1 MGKIVTAKANQLPV
15 GLVGS
20 SCPQDLAQQ
29 LLARSPAF
37 NTCSQ
42 TVLNALINIGRAKQV
57 AKGEYVCRSGM
68 PVTRVCMLLDGV
80 LEIARIQSDGHRHL
94 VGLALPGDFIS
105 FTGMIDGGAHLHDV
119 LARNDALVMEF
130 NAQELTDLRHQHISL
145 VMACERLLVR
155 RMRLMYD
162 RLAADPAWV
171 LENRLAHILCMCA
184 DLFAK
189 KSSLVSTDVD
199 IGLSQTDVADML
211 GVSRQSVN
219 FALKKMEAEGLVR
232 LHYSRISIT
241 NMTALK
247 QLSES

>member
-1 MGKIVTAKANQLPV
+1 MKKNVKAKTEQGLF

-20 SCPQDLAQQ
+20 SSPQELAQR
-29 LLARSPAF
+29 LLDRSPAF
-37 NTCSQ
+37 QACEQLVKS
-42 TVLNALINIGRAKQV
+42 ALINIGRPKEV
-57 AKGEYVCRSGM
+57 AKGEYVCRSGN

-119 LARNDALVMEF
+119 LARNDALIMEF
-130 NAQELTDLRHQHISL
+130 SAPEFSNLRQQHISL

-171 LENRLAHILCMCA
+171 LENRLAHMLCMCA

-189 KSSLVSTDVD
+189 RESVVASDVD

-211 GVSRQSVN
+211 GISRQSVN
-219 FALKKMEAEGLVR
+219 FALKKMESEGLVQ
-232 LHYSRISIT
+232 LHYSRISVT

>member
-1 MGKIVTAKANQLPV
+1 MGKIVKPKVTQVPF
-15 GLVGS
+15 GLVDS
-20 SCPQDLAQQ
+20 SYPQELAQQ

-37 NTCSQ
+37 NTCPQ

-162 RLAADPAWV
+162 RLAADPAWI
-171 LENRLAHILCMCA
+171 LENRLAHMLCMCA

-189 KSSLVSTDVD
+189 KTTASTDVD
-199 IGLSQTDVADML
+199 IGLSQSDVADML
-211 GVSRQSVN
+211 GISRQSVN
-219 FALKKMEAEGLVR
+219 FALKKMESEGLVS
-232 LHYSRISIT
+232 LHYSRISIA

-247 QLSES
+247 QLAES

>member
-1 MGKIVTAKANQLPV
+1 MKKIVKTKTGQGIF

-20 SCPQDLAQQ
+20 NSPQELAQR
-29 LLARSPAF
+29 LLERSPAF
-37 NTCSQ
+37 LACDQLVKS
-42 TVLNALINIGRAKQV
+42 ALINIGRPKEV
-57 AKGEYVCRSGM
+57 AKGEYVCRSGN

-130 NAQELTDLRHQHISL
+130 SAQEFSNLRQQHISL

-171 LENRLAHILCMCA
+171 LENRLAHMLCMCA

-189 KSSLVSTDVD
+189 KEAIVSTDID

-211 GVSRQSVN
+211 GISRQSVN
-219 FALKKMEAEGLVR
+219 FALKKMETEGLVR
-232 LHYSRISIT
+232 LHYSRISVA

-247 QLSES
+247 QLAES

>member
-1 MGKIVTAKANQLPV
+1 MEKLVKAKASQGSF

-20 SCPQDLAQQ
+20 SSPQELAER
-29 LLARSPAF
+29 LLERSPAF

-42 TVLNALINIGRAKQV
+42 AVLSALIDIGRPKQL
-57 AKGEYVCRSGM
+57 AKGEYVCRSGK

-119 LARNDALVMEF
+119 LARNNALVMEF
-130 NAQELTDLRHQHISL
+130 SAQDFTNLRQQHISL

-162 RLAADPAWV
+162 RLAADPAWG
-171 LENRLAHILCMCA
+171 LENRLAHMLCMCA

-189 KSSLVSTDVD
+189 KESVVASGVD

-211 GVSRQSVN
+211 GISRQSVN
-219 FALKKMEAEGLVR
+219 SALKKMESEGLVR
-232 LHYSRISIT
+232 LHYSRISVA
-241 NMTALK
+241 NMAALK
-247 QLSES
+247 QLAES